1 MQEVMNHIR
10 TELGHNAV
18 ILNSKVINRNG
29 FLGLF
34 KKKTFEVVA
43 TIDDDLV
50 DSKKTTYTKVNID
63 SIPHIKRE
71 SSESTV
77 PYKNEDGSSSS
88 KEIMKELHS
97 MKQMLTLDSKYNLY
111 PEILR
116 EIHQKL
122 VNIELDKQLID
133 KLMEYLLNKWRN
145 DSRSAEMTR
154 ELLLQLVHS
163 YLHEQVKGLSG
174 NKEQLFKR
182 KYINIVG
189 PTGVGK
195 TTTIAKVAA
204 EYVLKHN
211 KQIAFITTDTYRI
224 AAIEQLKTYAEILK
238 IPVEV
243 AYNSEDFK
251 QAAKR
256 FAHYD
261 YVFIDTAG
269 RNYQNKEFVEDLKSL
284 IDFDIDVETYLVL
297 SATSKENDMDIIYNQ
312 FSIIPIKGVIFTKI
326 DETANHGLVLNF
338 IIKHQIPLIYMTNGQ
353 DVPDD
358 IMVASKEE
366 IIKTVC
372 GGHLYA

>member
-338 IIKHQIPLIYMTNGQ
+338 IIKHRIPLIYMTNGQ

>member
-182 KYINIVG
+182 KYINIRKKRKSKFSMG
-189 PTGVGK
+189 
-195 TTTIAKVAA
+195 
-204 EYVLKHN
+204 LL
-211 KQIAFITTDTYRI
+211 FRI
-224 AAIEQLKTYAEILK
+224 CIST
-238 IPVEV
+238 
-243 AYNSEDFK
+243 
-251 QAAKR
+251 
-256 FAHYD
+256 
-261 YVFIDTAG
+261 
-269 RNYQNKEFVEDLKSL
+269 
-284 IDFDIDVETYLVL
+284 
-297 SATSKENDMDIIYNQ
+297 
-312 FSIIPIKGVIFTKI
+312 
-326 DETANHGLVLNF
+326 
-338 IIKHQIPLIYMTNGQ
+338 
-353 DVPDD
+353 
-358 IMVASKEE
+358 
-366 IIKTVC
+366 
-372 GGHLYA
+372 

>member
-10 TELGHNAV
+10 AELGHNAV
-18 ILNSKVINRNG
+18 ILSSKVINRNG

-34 KKKTFEVVA
+34 KKKIFEVVA
-43 TIDDDLV
+43 TIDEDLV

-63 SIPHIKRE
+63 SVPQIKRE
-71 SSESTV
+71 SSEPTV
-77 PYKNEDGSSSS
+77 SYQNEDGASS

-97 MKQMLTLDSKYNLY
+97 MKQMLTLDTKYSLY
-111 PEILR
+111 PELLR

-122 VNIELDKQLID
+122 VKIELDKQITD
-133 KLMEYLLNKWRN
+133 KLMEYLLDKWRN
-145 DSRSAEMTR
+145 DIRSADMTR

-195 TTTIAKVAA
+195 TTTIAKIAA

-312 FSIIPIKGVIFTKI
+312 FSIIPINGIISTKI

-358 IMVASKEE
+358 IMVASNEE

>member
-10 TELGHNAV
+10 AELGHNAV
-18 ILNSKVINRNG
+18 ILSSKVINRNG

-34 KKKTFEVVA
+34 KKKIFEVVA
-43 TIDDDLV
+43 TIDEDLV
-50 DSKKTTYTKVNID
+50 DSKKTTYTKVNIE
-63 SIPHIKRE
+63 SVPQIKRE
-71 SSESTV
+71 SSEPTV
-77 PYKNEDGSSSS
+77 SYQNEDGASS

-97 MKQMLTLDSKYNLY
+97 MKQMLTLDTKYSLY
-111 PEILR
+111 PELLR

-122 VNIELDKQLID
+122 VKIELDKQITD
-133 KLMEYLLNKWRN
+133 KLMEYLLDKWRN
-145 DSRSAEMTR
+145 DIRSADMTR

-195 TTTIAKVAA
+195 TTTIAKIAA

-261 YVFIDTAG
+261 YIFIDTAG

-284 IDFDIDVETYLVL
+284 IDFDFDVETYLVL

-312 FSIIPIKGVIFTKI
+312 FSIIPINGIIFTKI
-326 DETANHGLVLNF
+326 DETANHGMVLNF
-338 IIKHQIPLIYMTNGQ
+338 IMKHQIPLIYMTNGQ

-358 IMVASKEE
+358 IMAASSEE
-366 IIKTVC
+366 IVKTVC
-372 GGHLYA
+372 GGQLYA